1 MQTRNWEF
9 LSCIAP
15 TVVTVL
21 IVSVS
26 TIAGAQKLPGSG
38 RAAAAAAPAGLHN
51 WITPESSVE
60 RSSDAGRY
68 AHTNWVFGGVNGQI
82 ATADT
87 AGAGPLANAT
97 HYHTASSLGWFSH
110 VPART
115 RP

>member
-1 MQTRNWEF
+1 MQTRNWKF

-26 TIAGAQKLPGSG
+26 TIAGAQKLAGSG

-51 WITPESSVE
+51 WITPESSVD
-60 RSSDAGRY
+60 RSADAGRY
-68 AHTNWVFGGVNGQI
+68 AHTNWVFGGANGQI

-87 AGAGPLANAT
+87 AGPGPLPTTPHSETPTPIACFSQLPAT
-97 HYHTASSLGWFSH
+97 T
-110 VPART
+110 
-115 RP
+115 